1 MSGGGTFRKWR
12 GQSLEEL
19 EKGAGPGARG
29 KKREVDE
36 GERNRLF
43 SAKFMEDNEHPWHL
57 TNECSGSSPPIWGWE
72 AGSQGLTIAR

>member
-43 SAKFMEDNEHPWHL
+43 SAKFMEDNEHP
-57 TNECSGSSPPIWGWE
+57 
-72 AGSQGLTIAR
+72 